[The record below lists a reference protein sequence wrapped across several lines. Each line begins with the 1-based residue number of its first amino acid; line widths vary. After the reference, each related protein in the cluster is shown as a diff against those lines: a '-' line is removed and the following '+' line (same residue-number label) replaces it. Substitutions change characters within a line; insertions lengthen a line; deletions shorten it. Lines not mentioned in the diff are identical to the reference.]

1 MKELINE
8 LKFHI
13 QRNLGNGFVQEDFLV
28 FDNTADLD
36 FKVLKDF
43 TLGELLTKNPKN
55 SYTKLHLLV
64 LVRLQLIRDAYGK
77 SITPSSTYRAP
88 EYNRSKNGATASR
101 HTRGEAIDM
110 DVPNEFARELGRIA
124 LEINAKGGVG
134 IYPGFVHIDVGPA
147 RVWNG

>member
-1 MKELINE
+1 MKELVND
-8 LKFHI
+8 LKNHI
-13 QRNLGNGFVQEDFLV
+13 QRNLGSSFVQGDHLV

-36 FKVLKDF
+36 FKVLKNF
-43 TLGELLTKNPKN
+43 TLRELLTKDPNN

-77 SITPSSTYRAP
+77 PITPSSTYRSP
-88 EYNRSKNGATASR
+88 EYNRSKSKATASR
-101 HTRGEAIDM
+101 HSRGEAIDL
-110 DVPNEFARELGRIA
+110 DVPNEDARALGRIA

-134 IYPGFVHIDVGPA
+134 LYPGFVHIDVGPA